1 MEIVNAKIVEA
12 LVSGLRSLT
21 DERLKQLIYKTLED
35 DIFLCFNFNLLE
47 EQDKIFLALYDLS
60 GLEHQEDLQ
69 IRAENQQAINF
80 LLQVTNKNV
89 NWIRGSWKYIIK
101 SFSKLD
107 ELSREKMRGK
117 GSEDNQSK

>member
-107 ELSREKMRGK
+107 ELSRYTL
-117 GSEDNQSK
+117 SN